1 MLMPHGRMTM
11 GNADEILNFDVVG
24 LAAKLRSRELS
35 PVEVTDAYLDR
46 IAATEK
52 RLCAYIT
59 VTAELARATALRAER
74 EIAAGNWRGTFHGV
88 PIALKDLCCTKGIL
102 TTSGSKVLA
111 DHVPDYDATVWTR
124 LAAAGAILL
133 GKLNMHEFACG
144 GTAKTAWGTTLN
156 PYDPERIPGG
166 SSSGSGAAIVAR
178 SAAAT
183 LGSDTGGSI
192 RIPAAFCGCVGLKQT
207 WGRVSRYGI
216 LPLADS
222 LDHVGPITRSVRD
235 AAAMLQVIAGHDPN
249 DPTSSSEPV
258 PDYSAALGRD
268 LKGVRV
274 GIIREL
280 GRDISAEV
288 AEAFDGAMRTLR
300 DLGATVDEVSIPLI
314 DAAPALAM
322 NIMYAEGL
330 EYHERWF
337 TERSQDYGRGVRRM
351 LEAAIALPATA
362 YIRSQRAR
370 AQMMAEAMRSL
381 EGRDVLATPACMMA
395 PMKIAEAR
403 EGKIGLAQLIRH
415 TAPFN
420 LTGQPALAI
429 PTGIGADRAPIAI
442 QIVGRPFDEA
452 SVLRVADAYERA
464 RGALPPPEFN

>member
-1 MLMPHGRMTM
+1 MAKG
-11 GNADEILNFDVVG
+11 DEILNLDVVG
-24 LAAKLRSRELS
+24 LAAKLRARELS

-59 VTAELARATALRAER
+59 VTAELARATALAAER

-88 PIALKDLCCTKGIL
+88 PIALKDLCCTKGIP

-111 DHVPDYDATVWTR
+111 DHVPDFDATVWTR
-124 LAAAGAILL
+124 LQAAGAILL

-207 WGRVSRYGI
+207 WSRVSRYGI
-216 LPLADS
+216 LPLSDS

-258 PDYSAALGRD
+258 PDYSAALGGD

-274 GIIREL
+274 GIISEL
-280 GRDISAEV
+280 ARDIAAEV
-288 AEAFDGAMRTLR
+288 AQSFDGAMRTLSR
-300 DLGATVDEVSIPLI
+300 LGAIVDEVSIPSI
-314 DAAPALAM
+314 DDASAVAL
-322 NIMYAEGL
+322 NIMYAEAL
-330 EYHERWF
+330 EYHETLVHGASAGLRPRRAPDA
-337 TERSQDYGRGVRRM
+337 RSRDRAAGDRVRPLPARPCALDGRGD
-351 LEAAIALPATA
+351 
-362 YIRSQRAR
+362 AR
-370 AQMMAEAMRSL
+370 A
-381 EGRDVLATPACMMA
+381 
-395 PMKIAEAR
+395 
-403 EGKIGLAQLIRH
+403 
-415 TAPFN
+415 
-420 LTGQPALAI
+420 
-429 PTGIGADRAPIAI
+429 
-442 QIVGRPFDEA
+442 
-452 SVLRVADAYERA
+452 
-464 RGALPPPEFN
+464 

>member
-1 MLMPHGRMTM
+1 M
-11 GNADEILNFDVVG
+11 GEADEILSLDVVG

-59 VTAELARATALRAER
+59 VTAELARDRAARAER
-74 EIAAGNWRGTFHGV
+74 EIAAGNWRGPFHGV
-88 PIALKDLCCTKGIL
+88 PVALKDLCCTSGIL
-102 TTSGSKVLA
+102 TTCGSRVLA
-111 DHVPDYDATVWTR
+111 DHVPNYDSTVWTR
-124 LAAAGAILL
+124 LAEAGAILL

-144 GTAKTAWGTTLN
+144 GTARTAWGTTLN

-166 SSSGSGAAIVAR
+166 SSSGAGAAIVAH

-183 LGSDTGGSI
+183 IGSDTGGSI
-192 RIPAAFCGCVGLKQT
+192 RIPAAFCGCVGFKQT
-207 WGRVSRYGI
+207 WSRVSRYGI

-235 AAAMLQVIAGHDPN
+235 AAAMLQVIAGFDRN
-249 DPTSSSEPV
+249 DPTSSTEPV

-268 LKGVRV
+268 LRGVHV

-280 GRDISAEV
+280 CRNLSTEV
-288 AEAFDGAMRTLR
+288 AQSFDGAMGMLG
-300 DLGATVDEVSIPLI
+300 DLGAVVDEVSIPSI
-314 DAAPALAM
+314 DEAPAAAM
-322 NIMYAEGL
+322 NIMYAEAL

-337 TERSQDYGRGVRRM
+337 AERQQDYGGGVRRL
-351 LEAAIALPATA
+351 LEAALALPATA

-370 AQMMAEAMRSL
+370 AQMIAAAARAL
-381 EGRDVLATPACMMA
+381 EGRDALATPVCMVA
-395 PMKIAEAR
+395 PLKIDEAR
-403 EGKIGLAQLIRH
+403 ESKLGLAQLTRH

-420 LTGQPALAI
+420 LTGQPALAV
-429 PTGIGADRAPIAI
+429 PTGVSAYCAPLAM
-442 QIVGRPFDEA
+442 QIIGRPFGEPT
-452 SVLRVADAYERA
+452 VLRIADAYERA
-464 RGALPPPEFN
+464 RGALPPPKLD

>member
-1 MLMPHGRMTM
+1 M
-11 GNADEILNFDVVG
+11 GTAEEILGLDVVG
-24 LAAKLRSRELS
+24 LAARLRARELS
-35 PVEVTDAYLDR
+35 PVEVTEAYLDR

-59 VTAELARATALRAER
+59 VTAELARASALAAER
-74 EIAAGNWRGTFHGV
+74 EIAAGNWRGAFHGV
-88 PIALKDLCCTKGIL
+88 PVALKDLCCTRGIL

-111 DHVPDYDATVWTR
+111 DYVPDHDATVWTR

-144 GTAKTAWGTTLN
+144 GTARTAWGTTLN

-207 WGRVSRYGI
+207 WSRVSRYGI
-216 LPLADS
+216 LPLADT

-235 AAAMLQVIAGHDPN
+235 AAAMLQVIAGYDPK
-249 DPTSSSEPV
+249 DPTSSRERV
-258 PDYSAALGRD
+258 PDFSAALGRD
-268 LKGVRV
+268 LKGVRIGV
-274 GIIREL
+274 ISEL
-280 GRDISAEV
+280 NRDVTAQV
-288 AEAFDGAMRTLR
+288 AESFGAAMRTLEH
-300 DLGATVDEVSIPLI
+300 LGAIVDEVSIPSI
-314 DAAPALAM
+314 DAAPALAT

-330 EYHERWF
+330 EYHEPWF
-337 TERSQDYGRGVRRM
+337 IERAQDYGRGVRRM
-351 LEAAIALPATA
+351 LEAAMALPATA

-370 AQMMAEAMRSL
+370 AQLMAETMRAL
-381 EGRDVLATPACMMA
+381 ESRDVLATPACMTT
-395 PMKIAEAR
+395 PLKIAEAR
-403 EGKIGLAQLIRH
+403 EGKLGLAQLIRH

-429 PTGIGADRAPIAI
+429 PTGIGADRAPLAM
-442 QIVGRPFDEA
+442 QIVGRPFDEP
-452 SVLRVADAYERA
+452 SILRVGDAYERA
-464 RGALPPPEFN
+464 RGALPPPGFN

>member
-1 MLMPHGRMTM
+1 MAK
-11 GNADEILNFDVVG
+11 ADEILSLDVVG

-35 PVEVTDAYLDR
+35 TVEVTETYLDR

-59 VTAELARATALRAER
+59 VTAELARASALAAER

-88 PIALKDLCCTKGIL
+88 PIALKDLCCTRGIL

-111 DHVPDYDATVWTR
+111 EHVPDFDATVWTR

-207 WGRVSRYGI
+207 WSRVSRYGV
-216 LPLADS
+216 LPLSDS

-249 DPTSSSEPV
+249 DPTSSREPV

-280 GRDISAEV
+280 NRDITANV
-288 AEAFDGAMRTLR
+288 AKSFGGAMSTLR
-300 DLGATVDEVSIPLI
+300 DLGATVDEVSIPSF
-314 DAAPALAM
+314 DAASTVAL
-322 NIMYAEGL
+322 NIMYAEAL

-337 TERSQDYGRGVRRM
+337 TERPEEYGRGVRRM
-351 LEAAIALPATA
+351 LEAAIAIPATA
-362 YIRSQRAR
+362 YVRSQRAR
-370 AQMMAEAMRSL
+370 ARMLAEAMRAL
-381 EGRDVLATPACMMA
+381 DGHDVLATPSCMMA

-420 LTGQPALAI
+420 VTGQPALSI
-429 PTGIGADRAPIAI
+429 PTEIGADGGPLAI
-442 QIVGRPFDEA
+442 QIVGRPFDEL

-464 RGALPPPEFN
+464 RGALGPPPEL

>member
-1 MLMPHGRMTM
+1 M
-11 GNADEILNFDVVG
+11 GIADEILNLDVVG
-24 LAAKLRSRELS
+24 LGAKLRSRELS
-35 PVEVTDAYLDR
+35 PVEVTDVYLDR

-52 RLCAYIT
+52 KLCAYIA
-59 VTAELARATALRAER
+59 VTAELARSTALAAER

-88 PIALKDLCCTKGIL
+88 PIALKDLCCTRGIL

-111 DHVPDYDATVWTR
+111 DHVPDCDATVWTR

-207 WGRVSRYGI
+207 WSRVSRYGI

-249 DPTSSSEPV
+249 DPTSSGEAV

-280 GRDISAEV
+280 SQDISADV
-288 AEAFDGAMRTLR
+288 ARSFDSAMRTLSG
-300 DLGATVDEVSIPLI
+300 LGAIVDEVSIPSI
-314 DAAPALAM
+314 DAASSIAL
-322 NIMYAEGL
+322 NIMYVEAL

-337 TERSQDYGRGVRRM
+337 TERPQDYGRGVRRL
-351 LEAAIALPATA
+351 LEAAIALPASA

-370 AQMMAEAMRSL
+370 ARMMAEAMRAL
-381 EGRDVLATPACMMA
+381 DGRDVLATPACMMA

-420 LTGQPALAI
+420 VTGQPALAI
-429 PTGIGADRAPIAI
+429 PTEIGADGAPMAM
-442 QIVGRPFDEA
+442 QIVGRPFDEP

-464 RGALPPPEFN
+464 RGALRPPPEIV

>member
-1 MLMPHGRMTM
+1 M
-11 GNADEILNFDVVG
+11 GKAEEILGLDVVG
-24 LAAKLRSRELS
+24 LAARLRARELS

-59 VTAELARATALRAER
+59 VTAELARATALAAER
-74 EIAAGNWRGTFHGV
+74 EIAAGRWRGTFHGV
-88 PIALKDLCCTKGIL
+88 PIALKDLCCTRGIL

-111 DHVPDYDATVWTR
+111 DHVPDHDATVWTR

-133 GKLNMHEFACG
+133 GKLNLHEFACG

-207 WGRVSRYGI
+207 WSRVSRYGI
-216 LPLADS
+216 LPLSDS

-235 AAAMLQVIAGHDPN
+235 AAAMLQVIAGHDAN
-249 DPTSSSEPV
+249 DPTSSREPV
-258 PDYSAALGRD
+258 PDYSTALGRD

-274 GIIREL
+274 GVIREL
-280 GRDISAEV
+280 GRDLTAQV
-288 AEAFDGAMRTLR
+288 AQAFDGAMGTLR
-300 DLGATVDEVSIPLI
+300 DLGAMVDEVSIPSI
-314 DAAPALAM
+314 DAAPAVAM
-322 NIMYAEGL
+322 SIMYAEAL

-337 TERSQDYGRGVRRM
+337 AERPQDYGRGVRRL
-351 LEAAIALPATA
+351 LEAASALPAAA
-362 YIRSQRAR
+362 YVRAQRAR
-370 AQMMAEAMRSL
+370 AQMLAEAKRAL
-381 EGRDVLATPACMMA
+381 EGRDVLATPACMTA
-395 PMKIAEAR
+395 PLKIAEAR
-403 EGKIGLAQLIRH
+403 EGRLGLAQLIRH

-420 LTGQPALAI
+420 VTGQPALAI
-429 PTGIGADRAPIAI
+429 PTGIGADRAPLAI
-442 QIVGRPFDEA
+442 QIVGRPFDELA
-452 SVLRVADAYERA
+452 VLRVADAYERA
-464 RGALPPPEFN
+464 RGALPAPEFA

>member
-1 MLMPHGRMTM
+1 M
-11 GNADEILNFDVVG
+11 GKADEILNLDVVG

-59 VTAELARATALRAER
+59 VTAELARATALAAER

-111 DHVPDYDATVWTR
+111 DHVPDCDATVWTR
-124 LAAAGAILL
+124 LSAAGAVLL

-207 WGRVSRYGI
+207 WSRVSRYGI

-249 DPTSSSEPV
+249 DPTSSDEPV
-258 PDYSAALGRD
+258 PDYSAVLGRD

-288 AEAFDGAMRTLR
+288 SEAFDGAMRTLGG
-300 DLGATVDEVSIPLI
+300 LGAIVDEVSIPSME
-314 DAAPALAM
+314 AAPALAM

-337 TERSQDYGRGVRRM
+337 TERPQDYGRGVRRM

-370 AQMMAEAMRSL
+370 AQLMAEAMSAL
-381 EGRDVLATPACMMA
+381 EGRVVLATAACMIA

-429 PTGIGADRAPIAI
+429 PTGIGADRAPMAI
-442 QIVGRPFDEA
+442 QIIGRPFDES

>member
-1 MLMPHGRMTM
+1 M
-11 GNADEILNFDVVG
+11 GKAEEILGLDAVG
-24 LAAKLRSRELS
+24 LSAKLRARELS

-59 VTAELARATALRAER
+59 VTAELARASALAAAR
-74 EIAAGNWRGTFHGV
+74 EIAAGNWRGIFHGV
-88 PIALKDLCCTKGIL
+88 PIALKDLCCTRGIL

-111 DHVPDYDATVWTR
+111 DHVPDHDATVWTR
-124 LAAAGAILL
+124 LQAAGAILL

-144 GTAKTAWGTTLN
+144 GTARTAWGTTLN

-207 WGRVSRYGI
+207 WSRVSRYGI
-216 LPLADS
+216 LPLSDS

-235 AAAMLQVIAGHDPN
+235 AAAMLQAIAGYDPN
-249 DPTSSSEPV
+249 DPTSSREPV

-274 GIIREL
+274 GVISEL
-280 GRDISAEV
+280 NRDVTEEIAES
-288 AEAFDGAMRTLR
+288 FDAAMRTLGG
-300 DLGATVDEVSIPLI
+300 LGATIDEVSIPSI

-330 EYHERWF
+330 ECHERWF
-337 TERSQDYGRGVRRM
+337 VERAQDYGRGVRRM
-351 LEAAIALPATA
+351 LEAAMALPATA

-370 AQMMAEAMRSL
+370 AQLMAETMRAL
-381 EGRDVLATPACMMA
+381 EGRDVLVTPVCVAA
-395 PMKIAEAR
+395 PLKIAEAR
-403 EGKIGLAQLIRH
+403 EGKLGLAQLIRH

-429 PTGIGADRAPIAI
+429 PTGIGADRAPLAM
-442 QIVGRPFDEA
+442 QIVGRPFDES
-452 SVLRVADAYERA
+452 SVLRVGDAYERA
-464 RGALPPPEFN
+464 RGALPPPEFD

>member
-1 MLMPHGRMTM
+1 MA
-11 GNADEILNFDVVG
+11 NADEILNLDVVG
-24 LAAKLRSRELS
+24 LAAKLRVRELS
-35 PVEVTDAYLDR
+35 PVEVTDAYLER

-59 VTAELARATALRAER
+59 VTAELARAAAVRAER
-74 EIAAGNWRGTFHGV
+74 EIAAGHWRGTFHGV
-88 PIALKDLCCTKGIL
+88 PIALKDLCRTRGIP

-111 DHVPDYDATVWTR
+111 DYVPDYDATVWRR
-124 LAAAGAILL
+124 LEAAGAILL

-222 LDHVGPITRSVRD
+222 LDHVGPITRSTRD
-235 AAAMLQVIAGHDPN
+235 AAAMLQVIAGQDPD
-249 DPTSSSEPV
+249 DPTSSGEPV
-258 PDYSAALGRD
+258 PDYAAALGRD

-280 GRDISAEV
+280 GRNITDEV
-288 AEAFDGAMRTLR
+288 AQTFDGAMRILR
-300 DLGATVDEVSIPLI
+300 GLGAVVDEVSIPSI

-337 TERSQDYGRGVRRM
+337 VERPQDYGRGVRRM
-351 LEAAIALPATA
+351 LEAATALPATT
-362 YIRSQRAR
+362 YIRSQRGR
-370 AQMMAEAMRSL
+370 AHLMAEALSAL
-381 EGRDVLATPACMMA
+381 GDRDVLATPACMAA

-403 EGKIGLAQLIRH
+403 QGRYGLAQLIRH

-429 PTGIGADRAPIAI
+429 PTGIGPDRAPLAM
-442 QIVGRPFDEA
+442 QIVGRPFDEV

-464 RGALPPPEFN
+464 RGALPPPDFK

>member
-1 MLMPHGRMTM
+1 MDK
-11 GNADEILNFDVVG
+11 ADEILNFDVVG
-24 LAAKLRSRELS
+24 LAAKLRARELS

-59 VTAELARATALRAER
+59 VTAELARAAAQRAER

-88 PIALKDLCCTKGIL
+88 PVALKDLCCTRGIP
-102 TTSGSKVLA
+102 TTAGSKVLA
-111 DHVPDYDATVWTR
+111 DYVPDHDATVWTR
-124 LAAAGAILL
+124 LAAAGAVLL

-144 GTAKTAWGTTLN
+144 GTARTAWGTTLN

-207 WGRVSRYGI
+207 WSRVSRYGI
-216 LPLADS
+216 LPLADT

-235 AAAMLQVIAGHDPN
+235 AAAMLGVIAGHDPN
-249 DPTSSSEPV
+249 DPTSSREPV
-258 PDYSAALGRD
+258 PDYSAALERDLRD
-268 LKGVRV
+268 LKNVRV

-280 GRDISAEV
+280 NSDVTAEV
-288 AEAFDGAMRTLR
+288 ARAFDGAMRTLR
-300 DLGATVDEVSIPLI
+300 DLGAVVDEVSIPSI
-314 DAAPALAM
+314 DAAPAAAM
-322 NIMYAEGL
+322 TIMYAEAL

-337 TERSQDYGRGVRRM
+337 LERPQDYGRGVRRL
-351 LEAAIALPATA
+351 LEAAAALPATA
-362 YIRSQRAR
+362 YIRAQRAR
-370 AQMMAEAMRSL
+370 AQLMAEAMRAL
-381 EGRDVLATPACMMA
+381 EGRDALATPACMTA
-395 PMKIAEAR
+395 PLKIAEAR

-415 TAPFN
+415 SAPFN
-420 LTGQPALAI
+420 VTGQPALAM
-429 PTGIGADRAPIAI
+429 PTGIGADGAPLAI
-442 QIVGRPFDEA
+442 QIVGRPFDES

-464 RGALPPPEFN
+464 RGALEPPKFN

>member
-1 MLMPHGRMTM
+1 MTM
-11 GNADEILNFDVVG
+11 AKGDEILDLDVVG

-59 VTAELARATALRAER
+59 VTAELARATALAAER
-74 EIAAGNWRGTFHGV
+74 EIMAGNWRGIFHGV
-88 PIALKDLCCTKGIL
+88 PIALKDLCCTRGIP

-111 DHVPDYDATVWTR
+111 DHVSDFDATVWTR
-124 LAAAGAILL
+124 LQAAGAILL

-207 WGRVSRYGI
+207 WSRVSRYGI
-216 LPLADS
+216 LPLSDS

-235 AAAMLQVIAGHDPN
+235 AAAMLQVIAGHDRN

-268 LKGVRV
+268 LKGMRV

-280 GRDISAEV
+280 GRDITAEV
-288 AEAFDGAMRTLR
+288 AQSFDGAMRTLEG
-300 DLGATVDEVSIPLI
+300 LGAIVDEVSVPSI
-314 DAAPALAM
+314 DEASAVAL
-322 NIMYAEGL
+322 NIMYAEAL

-337 TERSQDYGRGVRRM
+337 TEHSQDYGRGVRRL
-351 LEAAIALPATA
+351 LEAAMALPATA
-362 YIRSQRAR
+362 YVRSQRAR

-381 EGRDVLATPACMMA
+381 EGRDVLATPVCMTA
-395 PMKIAEAR
+395 PLKIAEAR
-403 EGKIGLAQLIRH
+403 EGKLSLAQLIRH

-420 LTGQPALAI
+420 VTGQPALAI
-429 PTGIGADRAPIAI
+429 PTGIGANRAPLAI
-442 QIVGRPFDEA
+442 QIVGRPFDEI

-464 RGALPPPEFN
+464 RGALPSPEFN

>member
-1 MLMPHGRMTM
+1 M
-11 GNADEILNFDVVG
+11 GKADEILSLDVVG
-24 LAAKLRSRELS
+24 LAAKLRERELS

-59 VTAELARATALRAER
+59 VTAELARASALAAER
-74 EIAAGNWRGTFHGV
+74 EIAAGNWRGIFHGV
-88 PIALKDLCCTKGIL
+88 PIALKDLCCTKGIP

-111 DHVPDYDATVWTR
+111 DHVPEFDATVWIR
-124 LAAAGAILL
+124 LQAAGAILL

-166 SSSGSGAAIVAR
+166 SSSGSGAAIVAQ
-178 SAAAT
+178 SASAT

-207 WGRVSRYGI
+207 WSRVSRYGI
-216 LPLADS
+216 LPLSDS
-222 LDHVGPITRSVRD
+222 LDHVGPITRTVRD
-235 AAAMLQVIAGHDPN
+235 AAAMLQVIAGHDRN
-249 DPTSSSEPV
+249 DPTSSGEPV
-258 PDYSAALGRD
+258 PDYMATLDRD

-274 GIIREL
+274 GIISEL
-280 GRDISAEV
+280 GRDVTPDV
-288 AEAFDGAMRTLR
+288 AQSFDAAIRTLGG
-300 DLGATVDEVSIPLI
+300 LGAIVDEVSIPSI
-314 DAAPALAM
+314 EDASAIAL
-322 NIMYAEGL
+322 NIMYAEAL

-337 TERSQDYGRGVRRM
+337 TERSQDYGRGVRRL

-370 AQMMAEAMRSL
+370 AQMMAEAMRAL
-381 EGRDVLATPACMMA
+381 EGRDVLATPVCMTA
-395 PMKIAEAR
+395 PLKIAEAR
-403 EGKIGLAQLIRH
+403 EGKLGLAQLIRH

-420 LTGQPALAI
+420 VTGQPALAI
-429 PTGIGADRAPIAI
+429 PTGIGSNRAPMAM
-442 QIVGRPFDEA
+442 QIVGRPFDER
-452 SVLRVADAYERA
+452 SVLRVADAYERE
-464 RGALPPPEFN
+464 RGALPQPEFN

>member
-1 MLMPHGRMTM
+1 MAKG
-11 GNADEILNFDVVG
+11 DEILNLDVVG
-24 LAAKLRSRELS
+24 LAAKLRARELS

-59 VTAELARATALRAER
+59 VTAELARVSALAAER

-88 PIALKDLCCTKGIL
+88 PIALKDLCCTRGIP

-124 LAAAGAILL
+124 LQAAGAILL

-166 SSSGSGAAIVAR
+166 SSSGSGAAIVAQ

-207 WGRVSRYGI
+207 WSRVSRYGI
-216 LPLADS
+216 LPLSDS

-249 DPTSSSEPV
+249 DPTSSGEPV

-280 GRDISAEV
+280 GRDVTAEV
-288 AEAFDGAMRTLR
+288 TQSFDGAMRVLGG
-300 DLGATVDEVSIPLI
+300 LGAVVDEVSIPSI
-314 DAAPALAM
+314 DDASTVAL
-322 NIMYAEGL
+322 NIMYAEAL
-330 EYHERWF
+330 EFHERWF
-337 TERSQDYGRGVRRM
+337 IERSQDYGRGVRRM
-351 LEAAIALPATA
+351 LEAAIALPAVA
-362 YIRSQRAR
+362 YVRSQRAR
-370 AQMMAEAMRSL
+370 AQLMAEAMRAI
-381 EGRDVLATPACMMA
+381 EGRDVLVTPVCMTA
-395 PMKIAEAR
+395 PLKIAEAR
-403 EGKIGLAQLIRH
+403 EGKLGLAQLIRH

-420 LTGQPALAI
+420 VTGQPALAI
-429 PTGIGADRAPIAI
+429 PTGIGANRAPLAI
-442 QIVGRPFDEA
+442 QIVGRPFDEL

-464 RGALPPPEFN
+464 RGALPSPEFN

>member
-1 MLMPHGRMTM
+1 M
-11 GNADEILNFDVVG
+11 GKADEILSLDAVG
-24 LAAKLRSRELS
+24 LAAKLRARELS

-52 RLCAYIT
+52 RLSAYIT
-59 VTAELARATALRAER
+59 VTAELARASALAAER
-74 EIAAGNWRGTFHGV
+74 EISAGKWRGTYHGV
-88 PIALKDLCCTKGIL
+88 PIALKDLCCTKGIP

-111 DHVPDYDATVWTR
+111 DHVPDFDATVWTH
-124 LAAAGAILL
+124 LQAAGAILL

-207 WGRVSRYGI
+207 WSRVSRYGI
-216 LPLADS
+216 LPLSDS

-235 AAAMLQVIAGHDPN
+235 AAAMLQVIAGYDPN
-249 DPTSSSEPV
+249 DPTSSAEPV
-258 PDYSAALGRD
+258 PDYTAALGRD
-268 LKGVRV
+268 LKGIRV

-280 GRDISAEV
+280 GRDVTADIAQS
-288 AEAFDGAMRTLR
+288 FDRAMRTL
-300 DLGATVDEVSIPLI
+300 DGLGAIVDEVSIPSI
-314 DAAPALAM
+314 EDASTVAL
-322 NIMYAEGL
+322 NIMYAEAL

-337 TERSQDYGRGVRRM
+337 TERPQDYGRGVRRM

-370 AQMMAEAMRSL
+370 AQIMAEAMRAL
-381 EGRDVLATPACMMA
+381 EGRDVLTTPVCMTA
-395 PMKIAEAR
+395 PLKIAEAR
-403 EGKIGLAQLIRH
+403 EGKLGLAQLIRH

-420 LTGQPALAI
+420 VTGQPALAI
-429 PTGIGADRAPIAI
+429 PTGIGADRAPLAI
-442 QIVGRPFDEA
+442 QIVGRPFDES

-464 RGALPPPEFN
+464 RGPLPSPEFN

>member
-1 MLMPHGRMTM
+1 MAK
-11 GNADEILNFDVVG
+11 ADEILNLDVVG
-24 LAAKLRSRELS
+24 LAAKMRARELS

-59 VTAELARATALRAER
+59 VTAELARATAFAAER
-74 EIAAGNWRGTFHGV
+74 EIATGNWRGTFHGV
-88 PIALKDLCCTKGIL
+88 PVALKDLCCTKGIP

-111 DHVPDYDATVWTR
+111 DHVPDCDATVWTR

-207 WGRVSRYGI
+207 WSRVSRYGI

-280 GRDISAEV
+280 SRDISAEV
-288 AEAFDGAMRTLR
+288 AQSFDGAMRTLR
-300 DLGATVDEVSIPLI
+300 GLGAIIDEVSIPSI
-314 DAAPALAM
+314 DAAPAVAL
-322 NIMYAEGL
+322 NIMYAEAL

-337 TERSQDYGRGVRRM
+337 IERPEDYGRGVRRL
-351 LEAAIALPATA
+351 LEAAIALPATT

-370 AQMMAEAMRSL
+370 AQMMAEA
-381 EGRDVLATPACMMA
+381 
-395 PMKIAEAR
+395 
-403 EGKIGLAQLIRH
+403 
-415 TAPFN
+415 
-420 LTGQPALAI
+420 
-429 PTGIGADRAPIAI
+429 
-442 QIVGRPFDEA
+442 
-452 SVLRVADAYERA
+452 
-464 RGALPPPEFN
+464 

>member
-1 MLMPHGRMTM
+1 M
-11 GNADEILNFDVVG
+11 GKADEILNLDVVG
-24 LAAKLRSRELS
+24 LAEKLRSRELS

-59 VTAELARATALRAER
+59 VTAELARATALAAER

-111 DHVPDYDATVWTR
+111 DHVPDCDATVWTR
-124 LAAAGAILL
+124 LSAAGAILL

-156 PYDPERIPGG
+156 PYDPQRIPGG

-207 WGRVSRYGI
+207 WSRVSRYGI

-249 DPTSSSEPV
+249 DPTSSDEPV

-288 AEAFDGAMRTLR
+288 SEAFDGAMRTLGG
-300 DLGATVDEVSIPLI
+300 LGAIVDEVSIPSM

-322 NIMYAEGL
+322 NIMYAEGM

-337 TERSQDYGRGVRRM
+337 TERPQDYGRGVRRM

-370 AQMMAEAMRSL
+370 AQLMAEAMCAL
-381 EGRDVLATPACMMA
+381 EGRDVLATAACMIA

-429 PTGIGADRAPIAI
+429 PTGIGADRAPMAI
-442 QIVGRPFDEA
+442 QIIGRPFDES
-452 SVLRVADAYERA
+452 SVLRVADAYERV

>member
-1 MLMPHGRMTM
+1 MTM
-11 GNADEILNFDVVG
+11 ARADEIFNLDVVG
-24 LAAKLRSRELS
+24 LAAKMRSRELS
-35 PVEVTDAYLDR
+35 PVEVTDAYLNR

-59 VTAELARATALRAER
+59 VTAELARASALAAER
-74 EIAAGNWRGTFHGV
+74 EIAAGHWRGTFHGV
-88 PIALKDLCCTKGIL
+88 PIALKDLCCTRGIP

-166 SSSGSGAAIVAR
+166 SSSGSGAAIVAQ

-207 WGRVSRYGI
+207 WSRVSRYGI

-249 DPTSSSEPV
+249 DPTSSIEPV
-258 PDYSAALGRD
+258 PDYSAAIGRD
-268 LKGVRV
+268 LKGMRI

-280 GRDISAEV
+280 SRDITAAV
-288 AEAFDGAMRTLR
+288 AQSFDGAMRTLR
-300 DLGATVDEVSIPLI
+300 DLGAIVDEVSIPSI
-314 DAAPALAM
+314 DAAPTVAM
-322 NIMYAEGL
+322 NIMYGEGL

-337 TERSQDYGRGVRRM
+337 TERPQEYGRGVRRM
-351 LEAAIALPATA
+351 LEAALALPATA
-362 YIRSQRAR
+362 YVRSQRAR
-370 AQMMAEAMRSL
+370 AHMMAEAMRAL
-381 EGRDVLATPACMMA
+381 ESRDVLATPACMTA
-395 PMKIAEAR
+395 PLKIAEAR
-403 EGKIGLAQLIRH
+403 EGKLGLAQLIRH

-420 LTGQPALAI
+420 VTGQPALAI
-429 PTGIGADRAPIAI
+429 PTEIGADRAPLAI
-442 QIVGRPFDEA
+442 QIIGRPFDES
-452 SVLRVADAYERA
+452 SVLRVGDAYERA
-464 RGALPPPEFN
+464 RGALPSPEFN